1 MSRTA
6 ILSLT
11 LVLGSSLVV
20 QGQDL
25 WDSSL
30 KLTGGTMSGAD
41 KAGLGQNKFYG
52 VGVEG
57 AYPLTRNHL
66 VVFEGGY
73 RVLPTTSRPAGTLTI
88 DAKTDGYIGGA
99 AYRYR
104 FTQGMLDG
112 LFLQG
117 GLRFSSLRTEED
129 TIEPGGAADG
139 GNLRTSLK
147 GARATAT
154 KPVFGVGFRFTE
166 SLSLEVN
173 LTSIQAQNAQG
184 LSKSGTAFE
193 LSLGMH
199 L

>member
-1 MSRTA
+1 MPRTA

-11 LVLGSSLVV
+11 LLLGSTLAV

-30 KLTGGTMSGAD
+30 KLSGGLMSGAD
-41 KAGLGQNKFYG
+41 KAELGQNKFYG
-52 VGVEG
+52 FGIEG
-57 AYPLTRNHL
+57 AYPLTRSHV

-73 RVLPTTSRPAGTLTI
+73 RVLPTTSRLAGALTI
-88 DAKTDGYIGGA
+88 DAKTDGYFGGV

-104 FTQGMLDG
+104 FNQGVLDG

-117 GLRFSSLRTEED
+117 GLRFASLRTEQD

-139 GNLRTSLK
+139 SDLRTSLK
-147 GARATAT
+147 GARATST

-173 LTSIQAQNAQG
+173 LTTLEGQNVQG
-184 LSKSGTAFE
+184 LTKSGTAIE
-193 LSLGMH
+193 MSLGMH

>member
-1 MSRTA
+1 MPRTA

-11 LVLGSSLVV
+11 LLLGSTAAV

-30 KLTGGTMSGAD
+30 KLSGGMMSGAD
-41 KAGLGQNKFYG
+41 KAELGQNKFYG
-52 VGVEG
+52 FGIEG

-73 RVLPTTSRPAGTLTI
+73 RVLPTTSRRVGALTI
-88 DAKTDGYIGGA
+88 DAKTDGYFGGA
-99 AYRYR
+99 TYRYR
-104 FTQGMLDG
+104 FNRGMLDG

-117 GLRFSSLRTEED
+117 GLRFSSLRTEQD

-139 GNLRTSLK
+139 NDLRTSLK
-147 GARATAT
+147 GVRATST
-154 KPVFGVGFRFTE
+154 KPVVGVGFRFTE

-173 LTSIQAQNAQG
+173 LTTLQGQNVQG
-184 LSKSGTAFE
+184 VSKSGTAIE
-193 LSLGMH
+193 VSLGMH

>member
-6 ILSLT
+6 ILGLT
-11 LVLGSSLVV
+11 LLLGSTVAV

-30 KLTGGTMSGAD
+30 RLSAGLMSGAD
-41 KAGLGQNKFYG
+41 KAELGQNKFYG
-52 VGVEG
+52 FGIEG

-73 RVLPTTSRPAGTLTI
+73 RVLPTTSRRSGALII
-88 DAKTDGYIGGA
+88 DAKTDGYFGGA

-104 FTQGMLDG
+104 FNRGMLDG

-117 GLRFSSLRTEED
+117 GLRFSSLRTEQD

-139 GNLRTSLK
+139 NDLRTSIK
-147 GARATAT
+147 GARATST
-154 KPVFGVGFRFTE
+154 KPVVGVGFRFTE

-173 LTSIQAQNAQG
+173 LTTLQGQNVQG
-184 LSKSGTAFE
+184 VPKSGTAIE
-193 LSLGMH
+193 VALGMH

>member
-1 MSRTA
+1 MPRTA
-6 ILSLT
+6 VLSLT
-11 LVLGSSLVV
+11 LLLSSTLAVH
-20 QGQDL
+20 GQDL

-30 KLTGGTMSGAD
+30 KLSGGMMSGSD
-41 KAGLGQNKFYG
+41 KAELGQNKFYG
-52 VGVEG
+52 FGIEG
-57 AYPLTRNHL
+57 AYPLTRSHL

-73 RVLPTTSRPAGTLTI
+73 RVLPTTSRLAGALTI
-88 DAKTDGYIGGA
+88 DAKTDGYFGGA

-104 FTQGMLDG
+104 FTRGMLDG

-117 GLRFSSLRTEED
+117 GLRFSSLRTEQD

-139 GNLRTSLK
+139 GNLRTSIK
-147 GARATAT
+147 GARATST
-154 KPVFGVGFRFTE
+154 KPLLGVGFRFTE

-173 LTSIQAQNAQG
+173 LTNLQAQNAQG
-184 LSKSGTAFE
+184 ESKSGTAIE

>member
-1 MSRTA
+1 MPRTA

-11 LVLGSSLVV
+11 LLLGSAVAV

-30 KLTGGTMSGAD
+30 KLSAGMMSGAD
-41 KAGLGQNKFYG
+41 KAELGQNKFYG
-52 VGVEG
+52 VGMEG

-73 RVLPTTSRPAGTLTI
+73 RVLPTTSRRAGALTI
-88 DAKTDGYIGGA
+88 DAKTDGYFGGA

-104 FTQGMLDG
+104 FTQGLLDG

-117 GLRFSSLRTEED
+117 GLRFSSLRTEQD
-129 TIEPGGAADG
+129 TIEPGGAPDG
-139 GNLRTSLK
+139 SNLRTSLK
-147 GARATAT
+147 GARTTST
-154 KPVFGVGFRFTE
+154 KPVVGAGFRFTE

-173 LTSIQAQNAQG
+173 LTTLQGQNVLG
-184 LSKSGTAFE
+184 VTKSGTAIE

>member
-1 MSRTA
+1 MPRTA

-11 LVLGSSLVV
+11 LLLGSTVAV

-30 KLTGGTMSGAD
+30 KLSAGMMSGAED
-41 KAGLGQNKFYG
+41 AQLGQNKFYG
-52 VGVEG
+52 LSIEG

-73 RVLPTTSRPAGTLTI
+73 RVLPTTSRRAGALTI
-88 DAKTDGYIGGA
+88 DAKTDGFFGGA
-99 AYRYR
+99 AYRFR
-104 FTQGMLDG
+104 FTRGMLDG

-117 GLRFSSLRTEED
+117 GLRFSSLRTEQD
-129 TIEPGGAADG
+129 TIEPGAAADG
-139 GNLRTSLK
+139 NDLRTSLK
-147 GARATAT
+147 GVRATST
-154 KPVFGVGFRFTE
+154 KPVLGAGFRFTE

-173 LTSIQAQNAQG
+173 MTTLKGQNVQG
-184 LSKSGTAFE
+184 LSKSGMAVE